1 MSIIGTWLELPVRP
15 LLLLLAAFYFATG
28 TIIHL
33 LSFYGPTGRW
43 CANFKGVV
51 GPFFTSVTVIFG
63 LLAGFVAGDV
73 WRRSAEAGRVVC
85 AEANDLLALYWLT
98 PETDRDAATIRS
110 LIRAYVESV
119 LRQEWPRM
127 HDGEG
132 APDTEAAL
140 GALLKQ
146 ILNRSEQGSISQAI
160 DRTRLDAALA
170 LRTTRADRLLLAGDR
185 TDELKWATILLLA
198 VVAQLAIAV
207 VHLERRYPQIGALA
221 IFSGAVVIA
230 LGLVA
235 LQERPFAGP
244 LQISSD
250 ALSDVLGAIP
260 AQ

>member
-1 MSIIGTWLELPVRP
+1 MPFLPAPNAALQNVAAAAGKAEFGYAKAGSRSGTRGMSIIGTWLELPVVP
-15 LLLLLAAFYFATG
+15 LLLLLAAFYLATG

-43 CANFKGVV
+43 CANFKGLFQGYV
-51 GPFFTSVTVIFG
+51 GPFFT
-63 LLAGFVAGDV
+63 
-73 WRRSAEAGRVVC
+73 
-85 AEANDLLALYWLT
+85 
-98 PETDRDAATIRS
+98 
-110 LIRAYVESV
+110 
-119 LRQEWPRM
+119 
-127 HDGEG
+127 
-132 APDTEAAL
+132 
-140 GALLKQ
+140 
-146 ILNRSEQGSISQAI
+146 LNRSEQGSISQAI